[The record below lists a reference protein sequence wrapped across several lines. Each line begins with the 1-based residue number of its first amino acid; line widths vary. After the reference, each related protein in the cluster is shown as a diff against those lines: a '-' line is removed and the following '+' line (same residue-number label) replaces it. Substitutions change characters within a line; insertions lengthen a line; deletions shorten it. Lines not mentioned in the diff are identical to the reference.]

1 MIKKMILSVLLCT
14 VCVFTMAQ
22 SQTVTHVVQR
32 GETIES
38 IAEYYKVSVEDIN
51 KANPNADGIIYVGM
65 KLNIPTSSVLAKDVS
80 KEATPRKEDKQFE
93 KHVPSS
99 KSSYTQQRT
108 FMNDYS
114 ETPLGFQFARVKAS
128 LLFPTEI
135 EKSTRGHYRNS
146 YNLSFVLE
154 GEYVFNPNVF
164 TGFGLGYMA
173 QGSCNSDRNYSK
185 EDGVSYQQ
193 YESQYH
199 YIMLPLSIG
208 YRMPIV
214 KNVKFDIYTGPTITY
229 IISGYSQ
236 SRSNTSEKWNKTKLK
251 DMENVKHFTPFWT
264 AGARVNLWNF
274 ELGAEYWYLL
284 TKTNEGGSKRA
295 IAAYFAL
302 HI

>member
-1 MIKKMILSVLLCT
+1 MIKKIILSALFCT
-14 VCVFTMAQ
+14 VCMLSMAQ

-32 GETIES
+32 GETLES

-51 KANPNADGIIYVGM
+51 KANPNVDGIIYVGM
-65 KLNIPTSSVLAKDVS
+65 KLNVPTSLVQAKDGS
-80 KEATPRKEDKQFE
+80 KEATPTKEDKQIDT
-93 KHVPSS
+93 HVSSS
-99 KSSYTQQRT
+99 KTSYTSQRII
-108 FMNDYS
+108 MNNDS

-128 LLFPTEI
+128 WLFPAEL
-135 EKSTRGHYRNS
+135 EKSTRGHYRSS
-146 YNLSFVLE
+146 YDLSFVLE

-164 TGFGLGYMA
+164 AGLGLGYMA

-185 EDGVSYQQ
+185 EDGASYQQ

-208 YRMPIV
+208 YRKPIA

-229 IISGYSQ
+229 VLSGYSQ
-236 SRSNTSEKWNKTKLK
+236 IRANTSEKWNKTKLK
-251 DMENVKHFTPFWT
+251 DMENVKHFPLFWT
-264 AGARVNLWNF
+264 AGVRVNLWNF

-284 TKTNEGGSKRA
+284 TKTIEGGNKRA

-302 HI
+302 HM